1 MNAGI
6 LAVHQSGYQ
15 ARRDDLSLE
24 ELIYETVT
32 GLLREAGVSIAD
44 VDHVAIASSDGLDG
58 RAISSMVTMSSVGG
72 YFRDLINCSSSGEHA
87 LVMAMLRILSGRG
100 RLALVAN
107 WGKPSEAPL
116 PVIDNLSFDPFFYR
130 DLRLERTSL
139 LALQA
144 TAYAE
149 HASVAPEL
157 AARLA
162 RAARERA
169 RGNPRA
175 LKQPATAS
183 PELVEGTPRP
193 RPSTGSGNAPVFS
206 SRMAAWPL
214 RVEELPPL
222 ADGAVAMLVG
232 SEEAAR
238 ALGLPF
244 VALAGMG
251 WAYDSYWSGGSDFWW
266 LSSLEAA
273 AQRGYRQAGVA
284 NPGESLDVV
293 EVMDVTP
300 YHALMACEALGLCP
314 AGEGGRFA
322 EDLLDGRADVALNP
336 SGGLHAGYTDFA
348 AGLDR
353 VAELYHQL
361 TGAAGSCQVPGA
373 RRGLAHA
380 ASGFAA
386 QVNSV
391 FILEAAAQ

>member
-1 MNAGI
+1 MRAGI

-32 GLLREAGVSIAD
+32 GLLRETNVSIAD
-44 VDHVAIASSDGLDG
+44 IDHVAIASSDGLDG
-58 RAISSMVTMSSVGG
+58 RAISSMVTMSSAGG

-87 LVMAMLRILSGRG
+87 LVMAVLRVLSGRS

-107 WGKPSEAPL
+107 WGKPSEAPV

-149 HASVAPEL
+149 HAGVSPEL
-157 AARLA
+157 AARLVG
-162 RAARERA
+162 AARERA
-169 RGNPRA
+169 RRNPRA
-175 LKQPATAS
+175 LEQPAGMTQ
-183 PELVEGTPRP
+183 PPR
-193 RPSTGSGNAPVFS
+193 SNMV
-206 SRMAAWPL
+206 AWPL
-214 RVEELPPL
+214 RVDELPPY
-222 ADGAVAMLVG
+222 ADGAVAMLAG
-232 SEEAAR
+232 NEEAAR

-244 VALAGMG
+244 VAIAGLG
-251 WAYDSYWSGGSDFWW
+251 WAYDTYWSGGSDLWR
-266 LSSLEAA
+266 LSSLAA
-273 AQRGYRQAGVA
+273 AAHRAYRQAGVA
-284 NPGESLDVV
+284 DATAQLDVV

-322 EDLLDGRADVALNP
+322 EDVLGGRAPVALNP

-361 TGAAGSCQVPGA
+361 TGTAGACQVPGA

-391 FILEAAAQ
+391 FILEVGDP